1 MSVFFFF
8 LVISLFKMALRHSSA
23 VLSVVP
29 EYKETVMS
37 LMEKIHMLDKLHS
50 GMSYSAVCHDFNVND
65 WTIYVT

>member
-1 MSVFFFF
+1 M
-8 LVISLFKMALRHSSA
+8 ISLFKMALRHSGA

-37 LMEKIHMLDKLHS
+37 LMEKIHMLHTLHS

>member
-1 MSVFFFF
+1 
-8 LVISLFKMALRHSSA
+8 MALRHSGA

-37 LMEKIHMLDKLHS
+37 LMEKIHMLDMLHS